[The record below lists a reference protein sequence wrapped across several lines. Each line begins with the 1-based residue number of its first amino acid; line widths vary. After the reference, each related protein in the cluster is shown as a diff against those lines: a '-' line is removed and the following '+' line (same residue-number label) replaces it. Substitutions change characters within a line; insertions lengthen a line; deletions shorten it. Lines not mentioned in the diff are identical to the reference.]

1 MTDTSYHA
9 VIHALSQR
17 LVKAQKPIRILDA
30 IQWSDELK
38 QNFFA
43 AKAAQLPRVD
53 SDYYRTQRALNFD
66 IERKREELHAIERD
80 VMRQLGQLN
89 PVGAWLRRF
98 CREYLL
104 VVDMLAARGTAQ
116 FSQLS
121 QELYGSSSDVFH
133 SGDPTVAEMA
143 THLQQV
149 LQQLILHSPAIRPN
163 DKTLSAADA
172 VKWLNQRL
180 RHQFPGC
187 GVRARI
193 SDGIVADAAAGS
205 DTIKLRADATFSESE
220 LRILEAHEGWV
231 HIGTSLNGARQPIC
245 TFLAKGPPS
254 ATITQE
260 GLAVMTETLSMHS
273 TPHRLSRLT
282 RRVQAVALVESG
294 ADFIE
299 LYRYLIDAGSTPEE
313 AWQLA
318 TRVFRGS
325 APALGPFTK
334 DLSYI
339 KGFMLVFNFARLA
352 IARGTP
358 ERIHLLFCGKTTVDD
373 MKTITELVADGAI
386 LPPQYLP
393 PLFEDLTGLS
403 ACLSFT
409 RFANALDFSQLERDY
424 SPVF

>member
-1 MTDTSYHA
+1 M
-9 VIHALSQR
+9 
-17 LVKAQKPIRILDA
+17 KAQKPIRILDA
-30 IQWSDELK
+30 IQWDDDIK
-38 QNFFA
+38 QHFFA
-43 AKAAQLPRVD
+43 ANATQLPRVD
-53 SDYYRTQRALNFD
+53 VDYYRTRRPLHFD
-66 IERKREELHAIERD
+66 IDSKRMELHGIERD
-80 VMRQLGQLN
+80 IMRQLGQLN

-98 CREYLL
+98 CREYL
-104 VVDMLAARGTAQ
+104 VVVEMLAARGTAQ

-133 SGDPTVAEMA
+133 AGDPTVAELA
-143 THLQQV
+143 SRLQHV

-163 DKTLSAADA
+163 EKTFDATAA

-180 RHQFPGC
+180 RQQFPGC
-187 GVRARI
+187 GIRARI

-231 HIGTSLNGARQPIC
+231 HIGTSLNGARQPVC

-260 GLAVMTETLSMHS
+260 GLAVMTETLSMQS

-282 RRVQAVALVESG
+282 RRVQAVALVEDG
-294 ADFIE
+294 ADFVA
-299 LYRYLIDAGSTPEE
+299 LYRYLLASGSNPDD
-313 AWQLA
+313 AWQVA

-339 KGFMLVFNFARLA
+339 KGFVLAFNYVRLA

-358 ERIHLLFCGKTTVDD
+358 ERIHLLFCGKTTIDD
-373 MKTITELVADGAI
+373 MKTVAELVSEGAI

-409 RFANALDFSQLERDY
+409 RFASALDFSQLEHDY